1 MFDIAVNL
9 ADAQL
14 RPRTEAILDHAWTA
28 RVSGILALG
37 TDLEESQYLFSQRW
51 DPRVHL
57 TAGTHPHYARDFA
70 GTQAFE
76 PLWNDPRCVAIGE
89 CGLDY
94 YRMLSD
100 AQTQRAVA
108 GAQLDAAVGLG
119 KPALMHD
126 REASADLLTLIKA
139 RPGLRGVVH
148 CFTGD
153 RAALEG
159 YLEAGLYIGLTAW
172 CLDERRGQALAA
184 VVPHIPLE
192 RLLLETDSP
201 YLVPRTLKPRPRRNE
216 PAFIGHIAMG
226 IAALRGE
233 DAGELIDTTTANAR
247 ALFGC

>member
-14 RPRTEAILDHAWTA
+14 RPRTEAILSQAWQA
-28 RVSGILALG
+28 RVSGLLALG
-37 TDLEESQYLFSQRW
+37 TDLEESQYLFDQRW
-51 DPRVHL
+51 DSRVHL
-57 TAGTHPHYARDFA
+57 TAGTHPHYADQFA
-70 GTQAFE
+70 GGDAFE
-76 PLWNDPRCVAIGE
+76 AMWQDPRCVAIGE

-100 AQTQRAVA
+100 RETQQQVA
-108 GAQLDAAVGLG
+108 GVQLDAALRLG

-126 REASADLLTLIKA
+126 REASADLLTLVRT

-153 RAALEG
+153 RAALDG
-159 YLEAGLYIGLTAW
+159 YLDAGLSIGLTAW
-172 CLDERRGQALAA
+172 CLDERRGQSLAA
-184 VVPHIPLE
+184 IVPHIPLD
-192 RLLLETDSP
+192 RLLIETDSP

-216 PAFIGHIAMG
+216 PAFIGHIAIG

-233 DAGELIDTTTANAR
+233 DPATLIDQTTANAR
-247 ALFGC
+247 ALFQC